1 MSLALIDL
9 AYIGCKATVSLVYYI
24 AKGGYHGYHY
34 LRSTP
39 SQQLETEHQTLLR
52 EIRQLREEI
61 VEIKNKGLLL
71 KENDDQYLEIIHK
84 NQFL

>member
-9 AYIGCKATVSLVYYI
+9 AYIGCKTTVSLVYYI
-24 AKGGYHGYHY
+24 AKGGYHSYHY

-39 SQQLETEHQTLLR
+39 PEHMETEHQTLLR

-61 VEIKNKGLLL
+61 VEIRNKGLFL
-71 KENDDQYLEIIHK
+71 KENDDQYLEIINK
-84 NQFL
+84 D